1 MGCGSCGSTAK
12 GEPSGCGD
20 KGFCSSGGCNKL
32 NVFDWLSDL
41 PSSATRDSFDVV
53 EVSFKSGSRKEF
65 HRNNRNLF
73 VSTGDFVIVDSSIG
87 YDIGMVSLSG
97 ELVRLQMKK
106 KKVPDNDRIARIQR
120 VCSPEEL
127 EKARH
132 YRSQEQDIMLK
143 ARVMAMDL
151 RLEMK
156 IGDVEYQADGKKITF
171 YYTAERRIDFRELI
185 KLFARDFRARIE
197 MRQIGARQ
205 EAGKIGGIG
214 SCGRELC
221 CSSWL
226 TSFKT
231 VSTSAARYQHLS
243 INQSKLSGQCGR
255 LKCCLNYELDT
266 YLDALKD
273 FPKKADYLQTKKGSA
288 RLVKTDIFKRRMWY
302 AMPDSPLV
310 MLSVDRVK
318 EVKQLN
324 KDGIKPDTLEDFAYV
339 EAPKVAEDTSG
350 YENTVAEVDINSL
363 QKIESKRRK
372 KRRKK
377 PGGKPGG
384 SPQSKSRQGGG
395 PAGKDGRRKPHNKG
409 GKSNKPKTT
418 EDGKR
423 PPQKKTPK
431 SKGPDG
437 GQADPKK
444 KSDGP
449 RRNRDGR
456 QENKPKSDK
465 PKSNKPRN
473 DKQKGDKPK
482 SDKPRNDKPKSDKP
496 KSDKPRNDKPKSD
509 KTKSDMPRND
519 KPKRDKDNSDKKTDK
534 KD

>member
-1 MGCGSCGSTAK
+1 MGCGSCGSNAK

-20 KGFCSSGGCNKL
+20 KGFCSSGGCNRL

-106 KKVPDNDRIARIQR
+106 KKVPDNDRITRIQR
-120 VCSPEEL
+120 VASAEEL

-132 YRSQEQDIMLK
+132 YRSQEQEIMLK

-151 RLEMK
+151 RLDMK

-171 YYTAERRIDFRELI
+171 YYTAERRVDFRELI

-273 FPKKADYLQTKKGSA
+273 FPKKVDFLQTKKGSA
-288 RLVKTDIFKRRMWY
+288 RLIKTDIFKRRMWY
-302 AMPDSPLV
+302 AVPDSPLV
-310 MLSVDRVK
+310 MLSVDQVK
-318 EVKQLN
+318 KIKNMN
-324 KDGIKPDTLEDFAYV
+324 KEGIKPDTLEEYAVV
-339 EAPKVAEDTSG
+339 EIPKVAEDTSG
-350 YENTVAEVDINSL
+350 YENTVEEIDINSL
-363 QKIESKRRK
+363 KKIENKRRRK
-372 KRRKK
+372 KRR
-377 PGGKPGG
+377 GKPGG
-384 SPQSKSRQGGG
+384 NPQNKGSKDGGAPGKNQKRRPKKKSGNKPTNNKDGEKQPNKTNNAPGG
-395 PAGKDGRRKPHNKG
+395 PAK
-409 GKSNKPKTT
+409 
-418 EDGKR
+418 
-423 PPQKKTPK
+423 
-431 SKGPDG
+431 
-437 GQADPKK
+437 DPKK
-444 KSDGP
+444 KSDRP
-449 RRNRDGR
+449 RRNR
-456 QENKPKSDK
+456 NKRRDNKGNTPDK
-465 PKSNKPRN
+465 PKKV
-473 DKQKGDKPK
+473 
-482 SDKPRNDKPKSDKP
+482 
-496 KSDKPRNDKPKSD
+496 
-509 KTKSDMPRND
+509 
-519 KPKRDKDNSDKKTDK
+519 DNSDKKIDK